1 MGMTTTLTE
10 PHTDTSSKGMAKT
23 ITEQLEEAG
32 CVVERQARL
41 GESWLLWVVDESGRR
56 FHVTVKGRRS

>member
-1 MGMTTTLTE
+1 MPTTLTE

-23 ITEQLEEAG
+23 IREQLENTG
-32 CVVERQARL
+32 CVVERQVPL
-41 GESWLLWVVDESGRR
+41 GEAELLWVVDEVGRR